1 MVASRLVRLPLVFYP
16 FCQWV
21 RAMHGSTLRATRRRG
36 QTGFTLIEL
45 TVVLAVIVT
54 LALILTPSVANLI
67 ADSRNTRART
77 DTQTIGTA
85 VVQFYRDTGFF
96 PQWATSQAGGPGLTQ
111 MRLQLLVSSGSVPL
125 EEQTTLWTTG
135 QAGALADQ
143 LLANSPGYAMRS
155 ATSQFGWNGPYLSSE
170 LRSDPWGNRYVVNI
184 GLIDTS
190 PGVLTTAGGMKSAV
204 FVLSAG
210 PNGTIETPYS
220 QPVTAAAAGGDDI
233 VFRIQ

>member
-1 MVASRLVRLPLVFYP
+1 
-16 FCQWV
+16 
-21 RAMHGSTLRATRRRG
+21 MHGLTLRASRRRG
-36 QTGFTLIEL
+36 QSGFTLIEL

-67 ADSRNTRART
+67 ADSRTTRART

-96 PQWATSQAGGPGLTQ
+96 PQWAVSQSGGPGLTQ
-111 MRLQLLVSSGSVPL
+111 MRLQLLVSSGNIPL
-125 EEQTTLWTTG
+125 EDQPTQWTTG
-135 QAGALADQ
+135 QTGSLADQ
-143 LLANSPGYAMRS
+143 LLANSPGYSMRS
-155 ATSQFGWNGPYLSSE
+155 ATAQFGWNGPYLSSE

-190 PGVLTTAGGMKSAV
+190 PGVLTASGGVKSAV
-204 FVLSAG
+204 FALSAG
-210 PNGTIETPYS
+210 PNGMIETPFS
-220 QPVTAAAAGGDDI
+220 QSVTAAAAGGDDI